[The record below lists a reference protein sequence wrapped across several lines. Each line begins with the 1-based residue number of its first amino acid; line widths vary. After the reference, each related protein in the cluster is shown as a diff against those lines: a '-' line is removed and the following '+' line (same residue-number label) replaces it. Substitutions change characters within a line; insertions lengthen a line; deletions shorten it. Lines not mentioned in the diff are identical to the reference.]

1 MSSSFQKDLYLKK
14 GNNFS
19 IWDGFI
25 AIGLVGLGTGLYYR
39 HKEKK
44 LPVGSKNSQIESHKH
59 IENKKDKIT
68 TAPKETAGSAIDKL
82 GL

>member
-14 GNNFS
+14 GSNFS

-25 AIGLVGLGTGLYYR
+25 ALGLVSLGTGFYYR

-44 LPVGSKNSQIESHKH
+44 LSVGSKNSQIENHKH
-59 IENKKDKIT
+59 IENKKDKIP
-68 TAPKETAGSAIDKL
+68 TASKETSGSAIDKL